1 MAEFYVDGKKL
12 PLINWDV
19 GESYAGNLPI
29 SDKKDEKSEQFFW
42 YFPTATK
49 EFVDKEEIVIWLN
62 GGVSEYEQRDGCECF

>member
-29 SDKKDEKSEQFFW
+29 TDKKNETSELFFW
-42 YFPTATK
+42 FFPTATK
-49 EFVDKEEIVIWLN
+49 EFVEKKEIVIWLN
-62 GGVSEYEQRDGCECF
+62 GGVSHCIFFLAIAT